1 MITCLICKKEFK
13 ILGRHLTNS
22 HKITSSDYKIK
33 FPGSKTLSDEESL
46 RRTNSNYK
54 LWTSRTEEEKSK
66 LGQIR
71 RKGWTSE
78 SLSSMIQSK
87 LIYFDNLS
95 EEEREVLKD
104 RLHKLSINFHNLPE
118 YEEIRISRGP
128 NISKSHKVNFETN
141 PTNYISRMLHANSKM
156 HEWLRTCSEDE
167 LDIFLK
173 RSFLSYPKRSFEY
186 KGNTYKVRSS
196 YEVIVLKLLV
206 DLNLEFKYEVCLKRP
221 DGRRYIADF
230 IVENK
235 LCLEPKS
242 SHFVKIQGEYELGM
256 KKLAA
261 ENSNFKF
268 VLLTE
273 EEIFKSNLLEYI
285 KLLCHECGI
294 QIKESVMI

>member
-1 MITCLICKKEFK
+1 MITCLICSKEFK

-22 HKITSSDYKIK
+22 HKINSSDYKVK
-33 FPGSKTLSDEESL
+33 FPEAKTISDEESL
-46 RRTNSNYK
+46 RRSDSNYV

-71 RKGWTSE
+71 RDGWTSE
-78 SLSSMIQSK
+78 SLVNMIQSK
-87 LIYFDNLS
+87 SVYFENLS
-95 EEEREVLKD
+95 EEEREVLTNK
-104 RLHKLSINFHNLPE
+104 LHKLSNNFHHLPE
-118 YEEIRISRGP
+118 YKEKRIYRVDKISESHSR
-128 NISKSHKVNFETN
+128 NFEKDPN
-141 PTNYISRMLHANSKM
+141 PYVKRMLNANSKM

-167 LDIFLK
+167 LDKFLK
-173 RSFLSYPKRSFEY
+173 SSFLSYPRYSFEY
-186 KGNTYKVRSS
+186 KGQTYKVRSS
-196 YEVIVLKLLV
+196 YEKVVLKLLV
-206 DLNLEFKYEVCLKRP
+206 DLDLEFKYEVCLKRP

-242 SHFVKIQGEYELGM
+242 IHFVNLQGEYELGM

-273 EEIFKSNLLEYI
+273 VEIFKYNLLDYI